1 MALTGRVSRRL
12 ASDEVNPFW
21 FNAEMVKESFAG
33 RSTGETPAPPAI
45 EIEVFLHDHDDFQR
59 NLFGANNS
67 EQPTRACAGIRLRVE
82 PDTDYGDEIEAY
94 LSEMHPDDA
103 GPSALPVEYYR
114 VDWRTFSNKTLTA
127 RPKELTAAVIDSRT
141 IRSNSGMDVHLK
153 QILNNHLDAP
163 EKAKVSLA
171 VRATRDTLASPRL
184 DVVNEKMAEL
194 TGRWT
199 TSCER
204 FSRTEN
210 PSHTF
215 EPGLGRRR
223 ADGVKFGASSWRH
236 CHGLLRRFPHRNL
249 YIGDGRMVH
258 ASTYGVSVRV
268 GPISSSSMHNS
279 RRY

>member
-1 MALTGRVSRRL
+1 MIERVRVLGYRKFRELNFEPHQRLNILVGDNDAGKSTLLEAITLALTGRVSGRL

-21 FNAEMVKESFAG
+21 FNAEMVKEFFAG

-94 LSEMHPDDA
+94 LSEMDPDDA

-127 RPKELTAAVIDSRT
+127 RPKELTTAVIDSRT

-153 QILNNHLDAP
+153 QILNDHLDAP

-171 VRATRDTLASPRL
+171 VRATRDTLASPIW
-184 DVVNEKMAEL
+184 M
-194 TGRWT
+194 W
-199 TSCER
+199 
-204 FSRTEN
+204 
-210 PSHTF
+210 
-215 EPGLGRRR
+215 
-223 ADGVKFGASSWRH
+223 
-236 CHGLLRRFPHRNL
+236 
-249 YIGDGRMVH
+249 
-258 ASTYGVSVRV
+258 
-268 GPISSSSMHNS
+268 
-279 RRY
+279 